1 MTWSDIEPAV
11 PPRAY
16 YRAQTALIV
25 LENTHNMAGGTVAPS
40 DIYEDV
46 CDRAHERGIP
56 VHLDGARIFNAAA
69 ATGKS
74 VAEMT
79 RKVDSIMFCVSK
91 GLGAPVGSLI
101 LGSREFIERAWVFRK
116 MFGGGMRQVG
126 VLAAAGLVALDESP
140 SILLEDHRRAKR
152 LADGLRE
159 INGVSI
165 NHQVDTNIVVFDVSQ
180 TGVDAG
186 ALAGRLKERGVLVGA
201 VDSKTMRVV
210 THYDVDDAGVEQA
223 LDVAR
228 AAIGKAAES

>member
-1 MTWSDIEPAV
+1 
-11 PPRAY
+11 
-16 YRAQTALIV
+16 
-25 LENTHNMAGGTVAPS
+25 
-40 DIYEDV
+40 
-46 CDRAHERGIP
+46 
-56 VHLDGARIFNAAA
+56 
-69 ATGKS
+69 
-74 VAEMT
+74 
-79 RKVDSIMFCVSK
+79 
-91 GLGAPVGSLI
+91 
-101 LGSREFIERAWVFRK
+101 
-116 MFGGGMRQVG
+116 
-126 VLAAAGLVALDESP
+126 LAAAGLVALDESP

-152 LADGLRE
+152 LADGLRD